1 MGLVSLRFACDVGK
15 RVVAR
20 VGAGAQVGKCW
31 NVNNEGAVEAVDDI
45 YTSSSLVRYSDILL
59 GKTTVA
65 CSQNSIWS
73 FKIH

>member
-1 MGLVSLRFACDVGK
+1 MKD
-15 RVVAR
+15 
-20 VGAGAQVGKCW
+20 
-31 NVNNEGAVEAVDDI
+31 EGAVEAVDDI

-59 GKTTVA
+59 GKKTVA